1 VDENLAKRF
10 RFCTTL
16 PSIPAVAIKVMEL
29 ANDPY
34 TDMIQICNQI
44 AYDPALSIKI
54 IKAANSPLYKS
65 RRAPDNVRQAV
76 SMLGTHAAIMIALSF
91 SLTNSLMKHS
101 AGHGANN
108 NIFWRRTIL
117 SALAS
122 RALGEKLGYKTP
134 DDLFLAALLQ
144 DIGILA
150 FDAMMPEE
158 YAPVF
163 TAATSHD
170 ALLQAERASFG
181 AGHDEVGYALLKRW
195 SLPDYIA
202 VACLASHGKP
212 GPNDSES
219 IITGCVATS
228 GYIADCFLNP
238 KAEGAVTA
246 AANAAEN
253 WLGLDSAALTEI
265 IEIIKIGLHPVEE
278 LFEISII
285 HPSELNGIIAE
296 AKELLEMH
304 TFIKMR
310 DLEEE
315 SQRDALTGAYNRGY
329 FDNALQ
335 REFDLSNRQGLP
347 FTVAMIDID
356 HFKQV
361 NDKYGHPAGDAIL
374 VAVVREIFGQIRQ
387 DDIFARYGGEEFAVI
402 LPGTS
407 LLSSAKLLVRLKDS
421 VANIA
426 HEHEDGSIIKV
437 TVSIGVVSNMDGG
450 QRFEHHADLT
460 RAADQA
466 LYAAKYAGRNQ
477 IVVWNKS
484 LPSVY

>member
-1 VDENLAKRF
+1 MDENLAKRF

-16 PSIPAVAIKVMEL
+16 PSIPAVAIKVIAL

-34 TDMIQICNQI
+34 ADLIQICNQI
-44 AYDPALSIKI
+44 SYDPALSAKI
-54 IKAANSPLYKS
+54 IKASNSPLYKS
-65 RRAPDNVRQAV
+65 RRAPDNIRQAI

-91 SLTNSLMKHS
+91 SLTNSLMQHS
-101 AGHGANN
+101 AKSANSN
-108 NIFWRRTIL
+108 NFWRRTIL

-134 DDLFLAALLQ
+134 DDLFLAGLLQ

-150 FDAMMPEE
+150 FSSMMPDE

-163 TAATSHD
+163 AAASSHD
-170 ALLQAERASFG
+170 ELLKAERTTFG
-181 AGHDEVGYALLKRW
+181 SGHDEVGYALLKRW
-195 SLPDYIA
+195 NLPDYIA
-202 VACLASHGKP
+202 MACLASHSKP
-212 GPNDSES
+212 GPVSSES
-219 IITGCVATS
+219 VVTGCVAVS
-228 GYIADCFLNP
+228 GYIADYFLDP
-238 KAEGAVTA
+238 KAEGAVSA
-246 AANAAEN
+246 AVDAAER
-253 WLGLDSAALTEI
+253 WLDLDNAALTEI
-265 IEIIKIGLHPVEE
+265 IEIMKIGLHPVEE
-278 LFEISII
+278 LFDMTII
-285 HPSELNGIIAE
+285 HPAELNGIMAE

-310 DLEEE
+310 DLEER

-347 FTVAMIDID
+347 FTIAMIDID
-356 HFKQV
+356 HFKNI
-361 NDKYGHPAGDAIL
+361 NDKYGHPTGDAIL
-374 VAVVREIFGQIRQ
+374 IAVVREIFGQIRQ

-421 VANIA
+421 ISGIT
-426 HEHEDGSIIKV
+426 HQHEDGSIIKV
-437 TVSIGVVSNMDGG
+437 TVSIGVVANMDGG
-450 QRFEHHADLT
+450 ERFEHQADLI

-466 LYAAKYAGRNQ
+466 LYAAKHAGRNQ